1 MKRFLAFAFI
11 GLAAVL
17 LVRGFASLRSR
28 DWEARLESMPET
40 SPAKW
45 LFTNIAA
52 IRKNTDTILERAG
65 RSELPVE
72 V

>member
-17 LVRGFASLRSR
+17 LVRGIASLRST
-28 DWEARLESMPET
+28 DWEARLENMPDT

-52 IRKNTDTILERAG
+52 IRRNTDTILEKAD
-65 RSELPVE
+65 RSELPVD

>member
-17 LVRGFASLRSR
+17 LVRGFAAVRSR
-28 DWEARLESMPET
+28 DWEARLESMPDT
-40 SPAKW
+40 SPARW

-52 IRKNTDTILERAG
+52 IRKNTDTMLERADP
-65 RSELPVE
+65 SERPVD